1 MNACDPDADIE
12 NLRKL
17 IKINAGVDIKL
28 TKKEICEAYQDI
40 QDGKLPL
47 PPLVMNST
55 RTYLVDK
62 KSPLKPN
69 DYELLFDSTTKRADL
84 KRVARKVNLK
94 NVEQMTKSQIVD
106 AIGKRLRYMK
116 VHEPVKFAR
125 KRRVSVNTNTN
136 TAVNNTAVS
145 NVNNANFNINRVNT
159 NVNTNRVNTNVNRVN
174 TNVNT
179 NMNRVNTNVNR
190 VNTNVNRVN
199 TNMNRVNTNVNRPKE
214 RNSKVTFPSG
224 GLFTKGRKPKF
235 LGGVKEPVGNKKPGF
250 FAKLFGKKEKKNFV
264 PAKKFN
270 GSKEGYVFRKGEKG
284 LGYYLNTG
292 AVQGPQIPTANIIQ
306 PTPTNGDFSLDLA
319 VARVKQLGLKREQQF
334 LNKIQLGRRQRKQI
348 VVEAEQ
354 AKEEENQFMAYLE
367 QLNIS
372 NTNRNSFKRR
382 MATDDFKQLRV
393 EAQLKADDK
402 ANVIRSNEEKMALF
416 LKTTSLTN
424 TNQTLFLNRARKE
437 GSNINALIEEAR
449 KLNSDIKSKKLSNKQ
464 DEFRKI
470 LQNYNKLNAS
480 DKEALIASVTETM
493 NVNSLRKM
501 ADELLQ
507 KRIEEKQNLVA
518 QNLLSFLTPLQI
530 NQKNKNDFLRRFR
543 NEGANINTIKSEAL
557 KLQESKGS
565 SNLENL
571 RVRLETRLNEISL
584 NQLNKNAIMRK
595 FTNGN
600 RNVDKLIEE
609 AKNLKKRRNDEGLNK
624 AQKEYRAYLNTLPGL
639 TNGDKQQLMN
649 NGSMNRNKAVALSNQ
664 RISNK
669 KQSERNGFSQFLT
682 ELGLNNNDR
691 ANMMSQYNS
700 EKLTVNALRQN
711 AQTLKNKRVTEQKAL
726 NKQSLKNYMNRTDL
740 STEVKTNI
748 EKRFNANQ
756 SNLRKLQAEI
766 NKMVKNAQNTKLAN
780 NKAKFTNYVRT
791 TILSQTNQNAFIR
804 KLNANNVNVSSLRQE
819 VNAMVSRM
827 VQVQRDKD
835 RDELDEYMKTKGL
848 TNGNR
853 KTILNKFNVNSE
865 IALKNLK
872 QEANAIVISRIQERK
887 NANAAE
893 LREYVRELGLNNQD
907 ANALVTK
914 LNRNSLNSLKTEAD
928 RIAKK
933 KAQNRKSAE
942 RRNLNAY
949 MNEIGLNTNNKEGI
963 LRKNVSL
970 NEGKKLANQT
980 LQMRIRERREK
991 NVIKL
996 KLHLNNLNLTNEEK
1010 RKFYNNF
1017 NKNVNLNTI
1026 KSNASSLA
1034 ASKKAQIKAEQVAD
1048 LKAFMNVQGLTGS
1061 EQRPFANRLNKN
1073 QDDLNALKL
1082 EVEEFASEKF
1092 KSLKA
1097 KARQDL
1103 VKYLS
1108 KLSLDQSN
1116 VNGILKNFD
1125 NTNVNSNVLKKRAKE
1140 INKSRKNQRY
1150 AQDESEFFNYLN
1162 TLQNLTAENRTEITS
1177 KLNGYFT
1184 NWNSIKKEA
1193 TDTAV
1198 QRAKERRARE
1208 KSELNNYLTNLGFNN
1223 NTKRNFFKNLDDGKK
1238 NLSTLKKN
1246 AVAYRKQLN
1255 NNAKAGARKGFS
1267 NFLNTLYLN
1276 NSDRAAFLEQF
1287 NDGTTSLNRLQQNA
1301 RQKEVKTIEEKK
1313 GELFVYL
1320 SELGLEAPDRNLILK
1335 NFNADPR
1342 SVNNLRN
1349 KGRQIKN
1356 ARNEERRMEIR
1367 RELKA
1372 YLNGLNL
1379 LTNKNKQNILNK
1391 NLSLNN
1397 GRAEGNRAQ
1406 EFKKLAKRNVNT
1418 TTLKNSIRNL
1428 SNKDQTYLLN
1438 KFETRNV
1445 TLNSVLK
1452 EAEDLRKKRSL
1463 EKRSRE
1469 RNELYNFVNKLD
1481 MNVADRNSIM
1491 NKFNKTNA
1499 TVNTLKNAASQL
1511 RNKRT
1516 SEKRALNR
1524 SELSGF
1530 LNTLNLSGTNKKGI
1544 LNRFNANKNASLTSL
1559 RTNAEELQ
1567 KQRGIEKRLANR
1579 EEISRYLTTLGL
1591 SNANSQIILNKFNTN
1606 KSVTTTNARKEANAL
1621 LQQRIKES
1629 VAANREDLVSYM
1641 NTLNLTNANKSAM
1654 LKNFDSE
1661 AVSLNKLKN
1670 KAANINSRIK
1680 TKASERQE
1688 LSNYINELGI
1698 NGTVLLQ
1705 KLNDGRST
1713 LNRLKQD
1720 ARKMRNV
1727 SDAQMIKNKKEKLR
1741 DYMKETRLKNTNKQ
1755 SFLNRV
1761 ELNTNMDE
1769 IKREVRELNTV
1780 LKTMNEEI
1788 ARKRSELSVF
1798 LDTLNDLT
1806 NAQRVGLVKKVVS
1819 ANTNIQP
1826 LKLEGDLLNKAVK
1839 NKRAEQQRLNKE
1851 KKRKEEESKRIRDE
1865 KKLEKHL
1872 RSLKHLT
1879 SKEMEGYMTD
1889 FKNGKGLIN
1898 DLIAVSKAKNADN
1911 EKDKDIV
1918 RNYVRKA
1925 DIPQFKKDVYLKQLN
1940 APHVNATPIKGLVN
1954 VNVATQKVE
1963 IQKLIKKFEA
1973 KLKKLSNITP
1983 DERAV
1988 FKNRLKT
1995 ESVSDVFKK
2004 AEKLNASRKAVR
2016 QAKDKMI
2023 KNTAKSLQTLTDL
2036 TRNNRKMFM
2045 NRLNKNGQKRV
2056 IMNAVALNDERKKVK
2071 RDEESARKIEAE
2083 KKRLEEE
2090 AQKRRNAE
2098 ALRIKKLKEQEM
2110 KNVASR
2116 LQGLTSLERENR
2128 KKFMNRLATN
2138 GPQKVLSNATK
2149 LDANRKADARQIRG
2163 GVETKLKKIGVSGS
2177 NLKTLMKR
2185 WNDSKNKTIFD
2196 DARKMISTK
2205 RQPLINKVKR
2215 VVPASNN
2222 MSQARQKWEAAIREA
2237 ENDASL
2243 QKIERLLESKLKL
2256 KARTESEVKDL
2267 PPREQSRYLKNFMAY
2282 RDDLS
2287 QKTQELDRIAKTK
2300 RDTKDRATKETA
2312 AKLQSMN
2319 KLGRDNRKRF
2329 MNRVAGGENARKV
2342 LTNADKLQRNRS
2354 AKQRLEAERKQ
2365 REQQQAQ
2372 QRKDR
2377 EQKTREYEK
2386 QKQAKL
2392 RGNTARMLQGMSGL
2406 ERRNRQEFMQRLERG
2421 EDPARVISNA
2431 QRRDASKRVRPTS
2444 GPVPQQGRIAPRTKK
2459 MKAKNRTRVQVS
2471 RQQQRRRR

>member
-179 NMNRVNTNVNR
+179 NMNR

-887 NANAAE
+887 NANTAE

-933 KAQNRKSAE
+933 KAQNRKNTN

-1641 NTLNLTNANKSAM
+1641 NTLNLTNANKSAI

-1661 AVSLNKLKN
+1661 VVSLNKLKN
-1670 KAANINSRIK
+1670 RAANINSRIK

-2287 QKTQELDRIAKTK
+2287 QKTQELDRIVKTK

-2386 QKQAKL
+2386 QKQTKL